1 MSEAGPRERILM
13 AALELFVEKGYFNTN
28 IPDISKKSHC
38 SVGSIYHHF
47 VNKEEIADQLYK
59 DGSQKFR
66 NALLEVIDPNG
77 SIKDNIRGVII
88 AFLYFSEREKML
100 AKYMWLA
107 RHSEFLSQKVS
118 RPTVIGLDP
127 LGRVLVRIIK
137 RAIKQG
143 EIANLR
149 AEVIWVIIF
158 GIPVSFLL
166 DWLDGN
172 TKILPSDVAP
182 VLAEASW
189 SALQASISD
198 GKK

>member
-1 MSEAGPRERILM
+1 MTEEGPRERILA

-59 DGSQKFR
+59 DGSALFR
-66 NALLEVIDPNG
+66 KALLEVIDPEG
-77 SIKDNIRGVII
+77 QVKDNIRGLII
-88 AFLYFSEREKML
+88 AFLYFAEKEKLL
-100 AKYMWLA
+100 AKYLWLA
-107 RHSEFLSQKVS
+107 RHSEFLSQKVY

-127 LGRVLVRIIK
+127 LGRVLAKVIK
-137 RAIKQG
+137 KAIRSG
-143 EIANLR
+143 EIASLK

-172 TKILPSDVAP
+172 TKILPSAVATA
-182 VLAEASW
+182 LADASW
-189 SALQASISD
+189 SALKSSVA
-198 GKK
+198 KV